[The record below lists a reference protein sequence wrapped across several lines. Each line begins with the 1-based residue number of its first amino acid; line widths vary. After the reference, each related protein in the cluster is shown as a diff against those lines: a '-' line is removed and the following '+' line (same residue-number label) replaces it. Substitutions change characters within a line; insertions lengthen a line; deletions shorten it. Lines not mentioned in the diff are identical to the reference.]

1 MKILSVDD
9 SVTARLIVKRTFEAE
24 GHKVLEAP
32 DGAAALQML
41 EQQAP
46 VDVVVLDWNMPV
58 MTGIECL
65 QEMRK
70 NPAYK
75 DVKVLMCTTEA
86 EKSSIV
92 AAIKAGANGYLLKPV
107 SPPKLLEQLAKVTG
121 AAA

>member
-1 MKILSVDD
+1 MKILTVDD
-9 SVTARLIVKRTFEAE
+9 SVTARLIVKRTYEGE
-24 GHKVLEAP
+24 GHKVLEAA

-41 EQQAP
+41 EQQSPIDA
-46 VDVVVLDWNMPV
+46 VILDWNMPV

-65 QEMRK
+65 HEMRK
-70 NPAYK
+70 NAAFK

-92 AAIKAGANGYLLKPV
+92 TAIKAGANGYLLKPV
-107 SPPKLLEQLAKVTG
+107 TPAKLIEQLAKVTT